1 MQCSNSNTTTI
12 SLAATPLCMVANIA
26 LDLSFGDVIFPQIFP
41 MSLSVLINIANISHT
56 IVSATFVD
64 GRTQANR
71 LILPP
76 RICLDIF
83 SIWCTAVIFLLIL
96 KQMDVNQTLPRREH
110 KMQSACL
117 FLPWGGYE

>member
-1 MQCSNSNTTTI
+1 
-12 SLAATPLCMVANIA
+12 MVANIA
-26 LDLSFGDVIFPQIFP
+26 LDLPFGDVIFPQIFL

-76 RICLDIF
+76 PNLFRYIF
-83 SIWCTAVIFLLIL
+83 YLVY
-96 KQMDVNQTLPRREH
+96 RRH
-110 KMQSACL
+110 ISLNSKTNGRKSK
-117 FLPWGGYE
+117 PPTP

>member
-12 SLAATPLCMVANIA
+12 PLAATPLCMVANIA
-26 LDLSFGDVIFPQIFP
+26 LDLPFGDVIFPQIFP
-41 MSLSVLINIANISHT
+41 ISFSVLIEIANVSYT

-76 RICLDIF
+76 PNLFRYIF
-83 SIWCTAVIFLLIL
+83 YLVY
-96 KQMDVNQTLPRREH
+96 RRH
-110 KMQSACL
+110 ISLNSKTNGRKSK
-117 FLPWGGYE
+117 PPKP